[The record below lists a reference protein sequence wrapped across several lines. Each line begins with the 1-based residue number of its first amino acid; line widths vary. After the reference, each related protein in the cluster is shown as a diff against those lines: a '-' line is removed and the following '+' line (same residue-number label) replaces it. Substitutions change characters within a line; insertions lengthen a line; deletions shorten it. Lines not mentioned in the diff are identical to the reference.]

1 MFFTNV
7 RFISKLARNKLNK
20 RRSWIKRNK
29 KWMLPRV
36 EKSYLKQEQ
45 DFVVQHKT
53 VPQRGGSHGGAEGGR
68 SEVKSE
74 EAKHGGIHIDYRR
87 ILEEA
92 TRKEKKHLKPHEYKK
107 LLKQK
112 DSSGGRT
119 PNDDKLQLKDLL
131 RSSKGGG
138 THKAMQIDIKDY
150 KDEEKEKK
158 KNEMNT
164 FWYMPSPFEK
174 KGVYG
179 MKENSF
185 YKSFMRDR
193 ERQLDHID
201 TRKLNENEKKL
212 INEMRKNVNNVN
224 GKFLDESVGPLDGE
238 QKREKKIR
246 ISPRK
251 YWFHDTYCSPDI
263 PSLSTVKARELRF
276 LMMNEARLVRKGKS
290 VDVELWL
297 AFMNRVLNLSSKVHV
312 RSLLRYL
319 QTIASVKV
327 NNKKMI
333 SQIVCEIFKR
343 ENLMK
348 PKHYVYLFQGCS
360 RLKWSDFQ
368 LIYALKNMTL
378 CWPILRNNFL
388 VKSANSI
395 SKLGL
400 ANSVY
405 SKSLQITLCE
415 RLDNFSGKNLK
426 AIKAITFLELF
437 TEDMILKFISLAS
450 FYKEHFNYYTRHL
463 QVLHLYVT
471 LFCPSLCDRLTAEQ
485 RAFLWRYSRGAN
497 WKEIRNRRNHDYSSD
512 EDSDE
517 CSGDEES
524 DEQSDD
530 DSDDESDDESDE
542 EDQERDEVLGNR
554 CHPRTGENTHEDT
567 KVGDKIRGGFT
578 SMLHKEISDILTQIK
593 VEHLNSVAC
602 GPFIVDIYHPHSNCI
617 IEVNAPFQYYL
628 TSEKL
633 TTLAEWRHKFLARMG
648 FRIIHISH
656 KVWSSL
662 PTDKQKVD
670 YLSRALPAAMF
681 GRGSPGEEYPRE
693 KYPGEKY
700 PDEKYPDEKYPG
712 DKYPSEEFLCDEFPC
727 DDFPC
732 EELPRE
738 FSL

>member
-1 MFFTNV
+1 MFFTHV
-7 RFISKLARNKLNK
+7 RFIGKLARNKLNK

-45 DFVVQHKT
+45 DFIVRYKT
-53 VPQRGGSHGGAEGGR
+53 VPQGGGSHARLEAGR
-68 SEVKSE
+68 GEVKHE
-74 EAKHGGIHIDYRR
+74 EAKPGEGPTDYRR
-87 ILEEA
+87 ILEET

-107 LLKQK
+107 LLKRK
-112 DSSGGRT
+112 DGSGRI
-119 PNDDKLQLKDLL
+119 PNDDKLQLKHLL
-131 RSSKGGG
+131 RSGKDGG
-138 THKAMQIDIKDY
+138 THKGIQIDIKDY
-150 KDEEKEKK
+150 KDDEKERK

-201 TRKLNENEKKL
+201 TRKLNESEQKL
-212 INEMRKNVNNVN
+212 LHEMRKRGNNVSD
-224 GKFLDESVGPLDGE
+224 KLLDESVTSLDGN
-238 QKREKKIR
+238 QKRERKIR
-246 ISPRK
+246 ISPKK
-251 YWFHDTYCSPDI
+251 YWFHDTYRSPAI
-263 PSLSTVKARELRF
+263 PTLSTVKARELRF
-276 LMMNEARLVRKGKS
+276 LMMNEAKLVRKGKS

-333 SQIVCEIFKR
+333 SDILCEIFKR

-348 PKHYVYLFQGCS
+348 PKHYVYLFQACS
-360 RLKWSDFQ
+360 RLKWSHFQ

-400 ANSVY
+400 AKSVY
-405 SKSLQITLCE
+405 SKCLQITLCE
-415 RLDNFSGKNLK
+415 RLANFSGKNLK

-437 TEDMILKFISLAS
+437 TEEMILKFISLAS

-485 RAFLWRYSRGAN
+485 RVFLWRYSRGAN
-497 WKEIRNRRNHDYSSD
+497 WKEIRSKGSREYSSGEESDECGSD
-512 EDSDE
+512 EDSDD
-517 CSGDEES
+517 CSSDEES
-524 DEQSDD
+524 DRLSSDE
-530 DSDDESDDESDE
+530 ESDDCSSGE
-542 EDQERDEVLGNR
+542 ERDEPLSNPG
-554 CHPRTGENTHEDT
+554 HPPSQTSSHHGS
-567 KVGDKIRGGFT
+567 KIGDKIRGGFT
-578 SMLHKEISDILTQIK
+578 SMLHKQISDILTLLKI
-593 VEHLNSVAC
+593 EHLNSVAC
-602 GPFIVDIYHPHSNCI
+602 GPFIVDIYHPQSNYI

-628 TSEKL
+628 NCEKL
-633 TTLAEWRHKFLARMG
+633 TALAEWRHKFLAHMG
-648 FRIIHISH
+648 FRLIHISH
-656 KVWSSL
+656 KVWNSL
-662 PTDKQKVD
+662 PTERQKVD
-670 YLSRALPAAMF
+670 YLSRVLPAGMF
-681 GRGSPGEEYPRE
+681 RRGSPGEKQLSEE
-693 KYPGEKY
+693 
-700 PDEKYPDEKYPG
+700 
-712 DKYPSEEFLCDEFPC
+712 YPSEEFTYDE
-727 DDFPC
+727 FPC
-732 EELPRE
+732 EELPCDE
-738 FSL
+738 FPCEELPS

>member
-45 DFVVQHKT
+45 DFVAPHKT
-53 VPQRGGSHGGAEGGR
+53 VPQRGGSHVGTEAGR
-68 SEVKSE
+68 SEVKHE
-74 EAKHGGIHIDYRR
+74 ETKHGEAHIDYRR
-87 ILEEA
+87 ILAE
-92 TRKEKKHLKPHEYKK
+92 TTQKEKKHLKPHEYKK

-112 DSSGGRT
+112 DGSGRT
-119 PNDDKLQLKDLL
+119 ANDDKLQLKHLL
-131 RSSKGGG
+131 RSGKSGG
-138 THKAMQIDIKDY
+138 THKGMQIDIKDY
-150 KDEEKEKK
+150 KDDEKERK

-201 TRKLNENEKKL
+201 TKKLNESEQKL
-212 INEMRKNVNNVN
+212 LNEMRKKGNNVN
-224 GKFLDESVGPLDGE
+224 GQLLEESLPPLNGE

-246 ISPRK
+246 ISPKK
-251 YWFHDTYCSPDI
+251 YWFHDTYRSPDI
-263 PSLSTVKARELRF
+263 PTLSTVKARELRF
-276 LMMNEARLVRKGKS
+276 LMMNEAKLVRKGKP

-333 SQIVCEIFKR
+333 SEILCEIFKR

-388 VKSANSI
+388 VKSANSV

-405 SKSLQITLCE
+405 SKSLQITLSE

-426 AIKAITFLELF
+426 VIKAITFLELF
-437 TEDMILKFISLAS
+437 TEEMILKFISLAS

-471 LFCPSLCDRLTAEQ
+471 LFCPSLCDRLTEEQ

-497 WKEIRNRRNHDYSSD
+497 WKEIRHKGNHNSSSD

-517 CSGDEES
+517 ENDGRSSDEHSDDCSSGEES
-524 DEQSDD
+524 EEFS
-530 DSDDESDDESDE
+530 SDE
-542 EDQERDEVLGNR
+542 ERGEVFSNP
-554 CHPRTGENTHEDT
+554 CHVRADT
-567 KVGDKIRGGFT
+567 KIGDKIRGGFT
-578 SMLHKEISDILTQIK
+578 SMLHKEISDILTVIK
-593 VEHLNSVAC
+593 IEHLNSISC

-628 TSEKL
+628 NSERL
-633 TTLAEWRHKFLARMG
+633 TALAEWRHKFLTRMG

-656 KVWSSL
+656 KVWNSL
-662 PTDKQKVD
+662 PTEKQKVD
-670 YLSRALPAAMF
+670 YLSRALPAGML
-681 GRGSPGEEYPRE
+681 GRGSPGEENPIEKHPSE
-693 KYPGEKY
+693 KYL
-700 PDEKYPDEKYPG
+700 
-712 DKYPSEEFLCDEFPC
+712 SEEFSYDE
-727 DDFPC
+727 FPC
-732 EELPRE
+732 EELPCEISR
-738 FSL
+738 

>member
-1 MFFTNV
+1 MFFTDV

-20 RRSWIKRNK
+20 RRSWVKRNK

-45 DFVVQHKT
+45 DFVVPHKT
-53 VPQRGGSHGGAEGGR
+53 VPQGGGSLARAEQCRG
-68 SEVKSE
+68 EVKHE
-74 EAKHGGIHIDYRR
+74 EAKATEAPSDYRR
-87 ILEEA
+87 ILAET

-107 LLKQK
+107 LLKHK
-112 DSSGGRT
+112 DGSGRT
-119 PNDDKLQLKDLL
+119 PNDDKLQLKHLL
-131 RSSKGGG
+131 RSGKSGG
-138 THKAMQIDIKDY
+138 THKGMKIDIKDY
-150 KDEEKEKK
+150 KDDEKEKK

-201 TRKLNENEKKL
+201 TRKLNESEQKL
-212 INEMRKNVNNVN
+212 LNEMRKRGDNVS
-224 GKFLDESVGPLDGE
+224 GKLLDESITPLDGD

-246 ISPRK
+246 ISPKK
-251 YWFHDTYCSPDI
+251 YWFHDTYRSPDI
-263 PSLSTVKARELRF
+263 PTLSTVKARELRF
-276 LMMNEARLVRKGKS
+276 LMMNEAKLVRKGKP

-333 SQIVCEIFKR
+333 SEILCEIFKR

-368 LIYALKNMTL
+368 LIYALRNMTL

-415 RLDNFSGKNLK
+415 RLGNFSGKNLK

-437 TEDMILKFISLAS
+437 TEEMIL
-450 FYKEHFNYYTRHL
+450 N
-463 QVLHLYVT
+463 
-471 LFCPSLCDRLTAEQ
+471 
-485 RAFLWRYSRGAN
+485 G
-497 WKEIRNRRNHDYSSD
+497 
-512 EDSDE
+512 
-517 CSGDEES
+517 
-524 DEQSDD
+524 
-530 DSDDESDDESDE
+530 
-542 EDQERDEVLGNR
+542 
-554 CHPRTGENTHEDT
+554 
-567 KVGDKIRGGFT
+567 
-578 SMLHKEISDILTQIK
+578 
-593 VEHLNSVAC
+593 
-602 GPFIVDIYHPHSNCI
+602 
-617 IEVNAPFQYYL
+617 
-628 TSEKL
+628 
-633 TTLAEWRHKFLARMG
+633 
-648 FRIIHISH
+648 HISPTL
-656 KVWSSL
+656 KLYYRGKCPL
-662 PTDKQKVD
+662 PI
-670 YLSRALPAAMF
+670 LPQ
-681 GRGSPGEEYPRE
+681 
-693 KYPGEKY
+693 
-700 PDEKYPDEKYPG
+700 
-712 DKYPSEEFLCDEFPC
+712 L
-727 DDFPC
+727 
-732 EELPRE
+732 
-738 FSL
+738 

>member
-1 MFFTNV
+1 MFFTDV

-53 VPQRGGSHGGAEGGR
+53 VPHETLPRKTVPQRGESAHAGAEAGR
-68 SEVKSE
+68 GEVKHE
-74 EAKHGGIHIDYRR
+74 EAKPGDAHSAYRR
-87 ILEEA
+87 ILAET
-92 TRKEKKHLKPHEYKK
+92 TRKGKKHLKPHEYKK
-107 LLKQK
+107 LLKNR
-112 DSSGGRT
+112 DSSGRT
-119 PNDDKLQLKDLL
+119 PNDDKLQLKHLL
-131 RSSKGGG
+131 RSGKGGG
-138 THKAMQIDIKDY
+138 TNKGIQIDIKDY
-150 KDEEKEKK
+150 KDDEKERK

-179 MKENSF
+179 MKEHCF
-185 YKSFMRDR
+185 YKSFIRDR
-193 ERQLDHID
+193 ERELDQID
-201 TRKLNENEKKL
+201 KKKLNESEQKL
-212 INEMRKNVNNVN
+212 LSEMRKKGNSVS
-224 GKFLDESVGPLDGE
+224 GKLLDESIPAMDGD

-246 ISPRK
+246 ISPKK
-251 YWFHDTYCSPDI
+251 YWFHDTYRSPDI
-263 PSLSTVKARELRF
+263 PTLSTVKARELRF
-276 LMMNEARLVRKGKS
+276 LMMNEAKLVRKGKV

-333 SQIVCEIFKR
+333 SEILCEIFKR

-415 RLDNFSGKNLK
+415 RLANFSGKNLK
-426 AIKAITFLELF
+426 AIKAITFLEFF
-437 TEDMILKFISLAS
+437 TEEMILKFISLAT
-450 FYKEHFNYYTRHL
+450 FYKEYFNYYTRHL

-497 WKEIRNRRNHDYSSD
+497 WKEIRGKESRSCSSG
-512 EDSDE
+512 EDSDGSSSGE
-517 CSGDEES
+517 DSDDCSSDEES
-524 DEQSDD
+524 DECS
-530 DSDDESDDESDE
+530 SDE
-542 EDQERDEVLGNR
+542 ERDGNS
-554 CHPRTGENTHEDT
+554 HEGP
-567 KVGDKIRGGFT
+567 KIGDKIRGGFT
-578 SMLHKEISDILTQIK
+578 SMLHKEISDVLTLIK
-593 VEHLNSVAC
+593 IEHLNSVAC
-602 GPFIVDIYHPHSNCI
+602 GPFIVDIYHPRSNYI

-628 TSEKL
+628 NYEKL
-633 TTLAEWRHKFLARMG
+633 TALAEWRHKFLQHMG
-648 FRIIHISH
+648 FRLIHISH
-656 KVWSSL
+656 KVWNSL
-662 PTDKQKVD
+662 PTEKQKVD
-670 YLSRALPAAMF
+670 YLARLLPATML
-681 GRGSPGEEYPRE
+681 GTGSPGEKHLGEHN
-693 KYPGEKY
+693 PGENY
-700 PDEKYPDEKYPG
+700 PDEKYP
-712 DKYPSEEFLCDEFPC
+712 CDE
-727 DDFPC
+727 FPC
-732 EELPRE
+732 EELPCDE
-738 FSL
+738 FPTEELPCEVSQ